1 MESSLI
7 KFIKH
12 YRDKKMSFTK
22 LKEAWEKKVSK
33 KDFESVTTERDLLK
47 SSAET
52 FKNDLEASKA
62 LNAELKKEVEAAKAE
77 SAKKDEKLSEV
88 NKSLAEVL
96 EKARDQ
102 GRVSTLVSEGVDKA
116 KAEEIVVKFAK
127 ASDEMFGEIV
137 DLYKT
142 AKPDVKETI
151 QKETEKLET
160 TKAEKDEV
168 EILIE
173 SAVDKSDELLEVS
186 KAFLSEIFKK
196 GAK

>member
-1 MESSLI
+1 M
-7 KFIKH
+7 
-12 YRDKKMSFTK
+12 
-22 LKEAWEKKVSK
+22 
-33 KDFESVTTERDLLK
+33 
-47 SSAET
+47 
-52 FKNDLEASKA
+52 
-62 LNAELKKEVEAAKAE
+62 
-77 SAKKDEKLSEV
+77 
-88 NKSLAEVL
+88 
-96 EKARDQ
+96 
-102 GRVSTLVSEGVDKA
+102 VSEGVDKA